1 MVSTSPTPTTTPVDA
16 VDLADAFF
24 AVSHALKRNINARV
38 QPTGLS
44 LARLQVL
51 FQLVDGQA
59 IRIGELSSCI
69 GVAARTMTSTIEA
82 MERDGLVTRRSDPQ
96 DGRATIITITD
107 AGRRIYEEGRR
118 VQASVVADLFETLDP
133 AQRAA
138 LGEVLQQ
145 LNQLAIDAARST
157 ARTPLG

>member
-1 MVSTSPTPTTTPVDA
+1 MASTSPTPTMTPVDA

-51 FQLVDGQA
+51 FQLVDGQG

-82 MERDGLVTRRSDPQ
+82 MERDALVTRRPDPR

-107 AGRRIYEEGRR
+107 AGRRSYEEGRR
-118 VQASVVADLFETLDP
+118 LQATVIADLFEQLDP
-133 AQRAA
+133 DQRSA
-138 LGEVLQQ
+138 LGDVLQQ
-145 LNQLAIDAARST
+145 LKQLADDAAR
-157 ARTPLG
+157 TPVTSANT

>member
-1 MVSTSPTPTTTPVDA
+1 MASSAPDP

-24 AVSHALKRNINARV
+24 AVSHALKRNINALV

-69 GVAARTMTSTIEA
+69 GVAARTMTSTVEA
-82 MERDGLVTRRSDPQ
+82 MERDGLVTRRPDPL
-96 DGRATIITITD
+96 DGRATIIAITE
-107 AGRRIYEEGRR
+107 AGRRSYEEGRR
-118 VQASVVADLFETLDP
+118 VQAIVIADLFEQLSPT
-133 AQRAA
+133 QRAA
-138 LGEVLQQ
+138 LGDVLHQ
-145 LNQLAIDAARST
+145 LNRLADDARPVVATT
-157 ARTPLG
+157 ATTTR